1 MSYEI
6 LLYQVNDGVAVITL
20 NRPQQ
25 ANALNDQM
33 IHELFDAAFRCDAD
47 ASIRA
52 VVLTGAGKAFCAG
65 GDLQSM
71 AEQGDDAPALLTK
84 LATVLHA
91 AITRLQRMD
100 APVVVAI
107 NGNAGGAGLGLAL
120 SGDYA
125 MASSEA
131 RFVSAYTA
139 SGLTPDAATTYLL
152 AKYVGLLRA
161 KELIL
166 TNRSLTAE
174 EACNWGMVNKVVHP
188 DQLMQEALGLAAT
201 LAAGPTKA
209 FGASKRLLTTA
220 FSASMETQLEFES
233 ASITNIVRTT
243 SDARDAI
250 TAFLNRQQPEF
261 KGK

>member
-1 MSYEI
+1 
-6 LLYQVNDGVAVITL
+6 
-20 NRPQQ
+20 
-25 ANALNDQM
+25 M

-71 AEQGDDAPALLTK
+71 AEQGHDAPALLTK

-107 NGNAGGAGLGLAL
+107 NGNAGGAGLGLVL
-120 SGDYA
+120 SGDYSL
-125 MASSEA
+125 ASSKVK
-131 RFVSAYTA
+131 FVSAYTA

-166 TNRSLTAE
+166 MNRSLTAD
-174 EACNWGMVNKVVHP
+174 EACDWG
-188 DQLMQEALGLAAT
+188 
-201 LAAGPTKA
+201 
-209 FGASKRLLTTA
+209 
-220 FSASMETQLEFES
+220 TQFH
-233 ASITNIVRTT
+233 IM
-243 SDARDAI
+243 
-250 TAFLNRQQPEF
+250 
-261 KGK
+261 